1 MINID
6 LNLTATLCIAIV
18 FYLFGDF
25 IKNKVEFFDKFCIP
39 SPVIGGLIFTII
51 SSFLRLFNIVALN
64 IPNNIVPF
72 FMTVFFTILGLSASL
87 KLIKKG
93 GRLLFTYWILCGT
106 LSVLQNIISVVMSK
120 VTNINP
126 LLGLMCGTISM
137 EGGHGNAAAFG

>member
-1 MINID
+1 
-6 LNLTATLCIAIV
+6 
-18 FYLFGDF
+18 
-25 IKNKVEFFDKFCIP
+25 
-39 SPVIGGLIFTII
+39 
-51 SSFLRLFNIVALN
+51 
-64 IPNNIVPF
+64 
-72 FMTVFFTILGLSASL
+72 MTVFFTILGLSASL

-137 EGGHGNAAAFG
+137 EGGHGNAAAFGRVIEGLGVDGAVTVGLSAATLGVIIGGVLGAPCARYLIEIY